1 MARLVWVAVGAAGG
15 IYAYKR
21 ATAALE
27 DARERG
33 VVGNVNAA
41 ATTASAFVGSV
52 RQLVTM
58 SDPAAPQSG
67 ARVQRRNGSA
77 SAMRFEP
84 YLTHDA
90 VVHHE
95 RTHSD
100 VDAMVEI
107 DLRRGS
113 VGRPD

>member
-15 IYAYKR
+15 IYVYKR
-21 ATAALE
+21 ASAAVE
-27 DARERG
+27 DARQRG

-58 SDPAAPQSG
+58 SDADAPQSG
-67 ARVQRRNGSA
+67 ARVQRRNGA
-77 SAMRFEP
+77 ATAMRFEP
-84 YLTHDA
+84 YPVRD
-90 VVHHE
+90 VVAHPE
-95 RTHSD
+95 RSRTD
-100 VDAMVEI
+100 IDAMVAI

-113 VGRPD
+113 VGFEG